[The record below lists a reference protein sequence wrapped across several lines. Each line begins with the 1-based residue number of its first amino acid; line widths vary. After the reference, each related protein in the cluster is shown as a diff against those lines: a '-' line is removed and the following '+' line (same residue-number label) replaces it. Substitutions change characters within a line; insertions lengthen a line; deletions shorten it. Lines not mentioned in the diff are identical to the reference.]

1 MKPLT
6 TEKLGKLCKRCFKN
20 STVDIICPSCKN
32 ELIAIYE
39 NKLTWRT
46 AFEVERIS
54 KKAMRYS
61 DGDNSE
67 EELY

>member
-1 MKPLT
+1 MKPFIS
-6 TEKLGKLCKRCFKN
+6 EKLGKICKRCYKN
-20 STVDIICPSCKN
+20 PAVDKVCPACKN
-32 ELIAIYE
+32 ELIAIYD

-46 AFEVERIS
+46 AYRIESIS

-61 DGDNSE
+61 SKEQE